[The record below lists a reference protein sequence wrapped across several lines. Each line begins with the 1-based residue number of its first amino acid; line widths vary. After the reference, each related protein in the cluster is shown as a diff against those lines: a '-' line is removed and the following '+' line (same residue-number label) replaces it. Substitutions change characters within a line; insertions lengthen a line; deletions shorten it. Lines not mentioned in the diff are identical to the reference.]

1 MERTRPRAVTLLVWG
16 VLLQGCVGAPAG
28 DEPVDNKARRIEAR
42 SATAKPLPERVP
54 EPRAPVMGE
63 APADLVARAR
73 EARDSPFGSGPCSRA
88 ADP

>member
-16 VLLQGCVGAPAG
+16 VLLQGCVEGVPAG

-63 APADLVARAR
+63 APADPVARAR
-73 EARDSPFGSGPCSRA
+73 GARDSPFGERTLQPCG
-88 ADP
+88 